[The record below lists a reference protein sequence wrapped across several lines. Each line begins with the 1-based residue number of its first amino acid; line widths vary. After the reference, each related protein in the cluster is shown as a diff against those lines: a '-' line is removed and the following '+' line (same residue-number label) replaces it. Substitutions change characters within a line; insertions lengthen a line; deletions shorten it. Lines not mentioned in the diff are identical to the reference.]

1 MKSTARKLNV
11 KFKKIREEGNPRLD
25 VMSRQIDYVMLRPK
39 SAALQYLRP
48 AGIVGVQVG
57 HEWVKFKLLDTD

>member
-1 MKSTARKLNV
+1 
-11 KFKKIREEGNPRLD
+11 
-25 VMSRQIDYVMLRPK
+25 MSRHIDYVMLRPK
-39 SAALQYLRP
+39 SAALQYLQT